1 MQKTAQKHLEI
12 TQFVFLR
19 RYSAQDALIGKL
31 ESTREILKDGRLF
44 GTSL

>member
-1 MQKTAQKHLEI
+1 MYNTAQKHLEI

-19 RYSAQDALIGKL
+19 RYNAQDALIGIL
-31 ESTREILKDGRLF
+31 ASTREVLKDGKLF